1 MSKRKPEPNGRS
13 LEELLRRIIREEV
26 GSRFDAVGEQL
37 GSLGDRLGSLEKR
50 VTAGF
55 AWTEEQFE
63 WVSQRFDAVDQR
75 FDAVREDLGELDRK
89 LTERFDR
96 LEQMLGGVIDKD
108 FPPIDQQ
115 GAGGP
120 PASGLAIAAKGKR

>member
-13 LEELLRRIIREEV
+13 LEEALRRIIREEV

-50 VTAGF
+50 VAAGF

-63 WVSQRFDAVDQR
+63 WVSQRFDAVDRQ
-75 FDAVREDLGELDRK
+75 FTDLK
-89 LTERFDR
+89 KM
-96 LEQMLGGVIDKD
+96 LEGLIDEKY
-108 FPPIDQQ
+108 PPIDQQ
-115 GAGGP
+115 PRLGGSP
-120 PASGLAIAAKGKR
+120 SVQAIAAKGRP